1 MKYKISIIIPI
12 FNVEPYIL
20 ECLESVA
27 NQTVHDSIE
36 CILVD
41 DCGTDNSVDIAEHFL
56 SSYEGSINFS
66 LIHHQRNGGLSAARN
81 TGVRASKGHYLY
93 FLDSDDT
100 IKPNCLELLI
110 NMAEKYSADLVIGSY
125 DTGDSRMNQFDKID
139 YPKFIDNKKIVKQ
152 MLLNYDML
160 PVTAANR
167 LIKREL
173 LIQNDLFF
181 KEGIIH
187 EDNYWTYFLA
197 KFVNKMAIC
206 KEKVYNYRLTPGS
219 ITNKVNVEKEIL
231 AFKTM
236 ITDFSLNIDEFEKG
250 AQKRDIFCL
259 LLGAVDSCYYK
270 DNEERNQLISCFKQ
284 QNVFFVRN
292 LVSLIFK
299 LEKNSFLRGKLIN
312 LLMKF
317 FESNSWICQ

>member
-284 QNVFFVRN
+284 QNGFFVRN

>member
-81 TGVRASKGHYLY
+81 TGVRASNGHYLY

-125 DTGDSRMNQFDKID
+125 DTGDSRMNQFNKID

-284 QNVFFVRN
+284 QNGFFVRN

>member
-125 DTGDSRMNQFDKID
+125 DTGDSRMNLFDKID

-167 LIKREL
+167 LITREL

-284 QNVFFVRN
+284 QNGFFVRN

>member
-173 LIQNDLFF
+173 LIQNDLSF

-284 QNVFFVRN
+284 QNGFFVRN

>member
-1 MKYKISIIIPI
+1 MKYNISIIIPI

-284 QNVFFVRN
+284 QNGFFVRN